1 MFDIDKSLNKML
13 GTTRKRGGPKD
24 WDGDGVPNKKD
35 CQPRN
40 TMRQDKVKK
49 KIFKYDN
56 KNYLINGKISVI
68 GNSLGMIL
76 SKKTFTKGLLLEINV
91 LNPTNKRNI
100 QTVKTTIIIG
110 SSVAITFTPNEL
122 SYLGLLKG
130 NNVIVGIK
138 IK

>member
-91 LNPTNKRNI
+91 LVSQVLYRC
-100 QTVKTTIIIG
+100 
-110 SSVAITFTPNEL
+110 
-122 SYLGLLKG
+122 
-130 NNVIVGIK
+130 
-138 IK
+138 